1 MPIGET
7 HYRKGLNQSGASR
20 AAETRS
26 NGHIGKVVNY
36 HGFTGTKDKAGPCGC
51 ERHQNQVMELYER
64 HSVDVDILMESKIQR
79 LHSVPCFMYA
89 QGIIDKGFEKND
101 RVFIQ
106 YINGD
111 MTMPVATAYYREP
124 EGLEIFWNNLK
135 YSVGKFVTELLPGI
149 GD

>member
-1 MPIGET
+1 MAIGES
-7 HYRKGLNQSGASR
+7 HFRKKIGDAGAER
-20 AAETRS
+20 AVEIRS

-51 ERHQNQVMELYER
+51 DRHKGKKMELYER
-64 HSVDVDILMESKIQR
+64 HSVDVDVLLESKMQR
-79 LHSVPCFMYA
+79 LLSVPCFMYA
-89 QGIIDKGFEKND
+89 QGIIDKGFVKND
-101 RVFIQ
+101 RIYIQ

-111 MTMPVATAYYREP
+111 LTMPVATAYYREP

-135 YSVGKFVTELLPGI
+135 YSVGKYVIDLLPRI